1 MNFIRVA
8 FLLFFAFVS
17 IRCGTPYGVWHK
29 VERGQT
35 LYRISKTYGVPMEK
49 IMKHNPH
56 IKDPTL
62 IIAGDKLFIPGASEV
77 KKIPPPEQ
85 PPKEIA
91 STEPIYG
98 TSKIEEFTVEKPKD
112 ASISSAE
119 DKKSRET
126 VSPAKRQDARVSNEQ
141 SKEAVAPVEKQET
154 KIPKE
159 QPKDFWEKKDLRF
172 VWPVKGQI
180 ISSFGEK
187 RGERVHRG
195 IDISAPQGTDIYAA
209 ESGQVIFSG
218 KISGYGKVIVIE
230 HPSGF
235 ITVYAHNSKNDV
247 NAGDWVK
254 RGDKIGEV
262 GDTGRA
268 SVPHLHFEIRVN
280 NTPIDPLKYLPKG
293 G

>member
-1 MNFIRVA
+1 MKFIRVA
-8 FLLFFAFVS
+8 FILIFAMALV
-17 IRCGTPYGVWHK
+17 RCGTPYGVWHK

-49 IMKHNPH
+49 IMKHNPQ

-85 PPKEIA
+85 PP
-91 STEPIYG
+91 SGLNGSEPIYG
-98 TSKIEEFTVEKPKD
+98 TNKIEESPVE
-112 ASISSAE
+112 S
-119 DKKSRET
+119 KKQEES
-126 VSPAKRQDARVSNEQ
+126 
-141 SKEAVAPVEKQET
+141 VAPVEKGDV

-159 QPKDFWEKKDLRF
+159 QKDFWAKGDLHF
-172 VWPVKGQI
+172 IWPVKGQVA
-180 ISSFGEK
+180 SSFGEK
-187 RGERVHRG
+187 RGERVHKG
-195 IDISAPQGTDIYAA
+195 IDISAPVGTSIFAA

-235 ITVYAHNSKNDV
+235 VTVYAHNSKNIVD
-247 NAGDWVK
+247 AGSWVK
-254 RGDKIGEV
+254 RGDMIGEV

-268 SVPHLHFEIRVN
+268 SAPHLHFEIRVN
-280 NTPIDPLKYLPKG
+280 NSPVDPLKYLPKG